1 MEEGKV
7 WIGKIKFYKFDKH
20 YGFIV
25 FDETNHDGAK
35 EIFFHK
41 IELLN
46 DYIPRLEEKVQFTIG
61 KYKGTYVATKIQKA
75 Q

>member
-1 MEEGKV
+1 MEEGEFC
-7 WIGKIKFYKFDKH
+7 IGKIKFYKFDKR
-20 YGFIV
+20 YGFIIFNV
-25 FDETNHDGAK
+25 SFNETK

-41 IELLN
+41 IELVN